1 MLKTKQLSIASLVL
15 MSFSCVAEVS
25 MNAAVTSN
33 YMWRGVTQTGDDAA
47 VSGGIDYNHEN
58 GFYAGAW
65 TSNVGFG
72 AGSGSEVDFYVG
84 HTGTLSSID
93 YDIGYVMYKYP
104 ATGFEESDFSEV
116 YLNTSFN
123 NFTLG
128 LALNVNSDID
138 DDQAFGTGDI
148 YTYASY
154 YFALPQEYSMTLTGG
169 IYNFDEDEV
178 IYGDSD
184 YSHVQ
189 VDISKND
196 FTLSVSKASDES
208 GSDDVKVFVTWAQS
222 F

>member
-1 MLKTKQLSIASLVL
+1 MLNTKQLSIASLVL

-65 TSNVGFG
+65 ASNVGFG

-84 HTGTLSSID
+84 YAGTLSS
-93 YDIGYVMYKYP
+93 IGYVMYKYP
-104 ATGFEESDFSEV
+104 ASSFERSDFSEV

-169 IYNFDEDEV
+169 IYNFDEDEAV
-178 IYGDSD
+178 YGDSD

-189 VDISKND
+189 VDISKN
-196 FTLSVSKASDES
+196 
-208 GSDDVKVFVTWAQS
+208 
-222 F
+222 

>member
-1 MLKTKQLSIASLVL
+1 MNFKKLTTASLVL
-15 MSFSCVAEVS
+15 LSFSTVAEVS
-25 MNAAVTSN
+25 MNVSVTSN

-47 VSGGIDYNHEN
+47 VSGGIDYNSEN

-65 TSNVGFG
+65 TSNVDFG
-72 AGSGSEVDFYVG
+72 DGSGSEIDLYMG
-84 HTGTLSSID
+84 YTGTLSNIE
-93 YDIGYVMYKYP
+93 YDIGYVIYKYP
-104 ATGFEESDFSEV
+104 ASGFEESDFSEV
-116 YLNTSFN
+116 YINTSFN

-154 YFALPQEYSMTLTGG
+154 SFELPQEYSLTLTGG
-169 IYNFDEDEV
+169 IYTFDEDEAV
-178 IYGDSD
+178 YGDSD

-189 VDISKND
+189 LDISKND
-196 FTLSVSKASDES
+196 FTLSVSKASEES
-208 GSDDVKVFVTWAQS
+208 GSDDIKVFATWAQS